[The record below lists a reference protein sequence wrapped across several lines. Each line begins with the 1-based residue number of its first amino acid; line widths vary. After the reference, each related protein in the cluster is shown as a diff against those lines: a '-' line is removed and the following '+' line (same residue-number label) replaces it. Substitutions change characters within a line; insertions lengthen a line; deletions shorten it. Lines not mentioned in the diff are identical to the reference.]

1 MPKKDIKLS
10 NQTQKI
16 MSCINDPCG
25 DASVVVHF
33 PLHEKNNAINCIQFD
48 SFWIIL
54 KTQELHKRLL
64 SSFFVGN

>member
-33 PLHEKNNAINCIQFD
+33 PLHEKTMQSIVYNLTLF
-48 SFWIIL
+48 
-54 KTQELHKRLL
+54 E
-64 SSFFVGN
+64 